1 MGPQGTD
8 LHKRAADHREAL
20 RRRWPHSLLPR
31 LRALPAALGSGQR
44 GHAPDCGRR
53 ERNAQEVLEGSWFL
67 LPLKSPR
74 PLPPPRHVDRLLFF
88 FFFPVAAPGSRLRR
102 VAKLLRASVQ
112 HSIASVGQLIL
123 KTFTKIKFI
132 CPLTFHTDP

>member
-31 LRALPAALGSGQR
+31 LRALPAAVGSGQR

-67 LPLKSPR
+67 L
-74 PLPPPRHVDRLLFF
+74 
-88 FFFPVAAPGSRLRR
+88 PVAAPGSRLRR

-123 KTFTKIKFI
+123 KTLTKIKFI